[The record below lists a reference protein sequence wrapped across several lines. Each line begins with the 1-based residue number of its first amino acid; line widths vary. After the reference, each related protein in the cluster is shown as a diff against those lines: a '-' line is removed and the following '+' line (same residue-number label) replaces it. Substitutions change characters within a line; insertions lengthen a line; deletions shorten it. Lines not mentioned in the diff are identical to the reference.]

1 MKKKNR
7 SHRCHIN
14 RTRPSHGHKY
24 TKYKVSQYDDG
35 YLKKRLLIKGCLLFV
50 LLSNKLPKKHYK
62 MSLHIM
68 LMY

>member
-7 SHRCHIN
+7 SHRRHIN

-35 YLKKRLLIKGCLLFV
+35 YLKKRLLIKKAFR
-50 LLSNKLPKKHYK
+50 PFE
-62 MSLHIM
+62 
-68 LMY
+68 